1 MAEIKTT
8 NIPIPKELPLMA
20 LKNTV
25 LFPKLIIPIIIQRSK
40 SMAALESALASDKL
54 VFFAT
59 QKNIEDN
66 ITKEDLYEI
75 GTIGRVIS
83 IFKMPDGTAKV
94 DVEGLVRARIE
105 EFVSNEP
112 YFKVKIQPF
121 NLILRNSLEE
131 KAMLRSVIDQFR
143 NLSNI
148 RSYPNALPDVI
159 YMMAQLKDTEQIIG
173 LTVVNIN
180 VDTDEQQKVLE
191 YESAMDALRELNMLL
206 AREAEILE
214 AEKSVAK
221 ETKKQIGKM
230 QKEMLNN

>member
-180 VDTDEQQKVLE
+180 VDTDDQQKVLE
-191 YESAMDALRELNMLL
+191 YES
-206 AREAEILE
+206 
-214 AEKSVAK
+214 
-221 ETKKQIGKM
+221 
-230 QKEMLNN
+230 

>member
-40 SMAALESALASDKL
+40 SMAALESALAGDKL

-191 YESAMDALRELNMLL
+191 YESAMDALRELNKLRNKL
-206 AREAEILE
+206 ARC
-214 AEKSVAK
+214 KRKCFCV
-221 ETKKQIGKM
+221 
-230 QKEMLNN
+230 NN

>member
-40 SMAALESALASDKL
+40 SMAALETALAGDKL

-75 GTIGRVIS
+75 GTIGRIIS
-83 IFKMPDGTAKV
+83 VFKMPDGTAKV

-112 YFKVKIQPF
+112 YFRVKVQPF
-121 NLILRNSLEE
+121 NLILRNS
-131 KAMLRSVIDQFR
+131 
-143 NLSNI
+143 
-148 RSYPNALPDVI
+148 
-159 YMMAQLKDTEQIIG
+159 
-173 LTVVNIN
+173 
-180 VDTDEQQKVLE
+180 
-191 YESAMDALRELNMLL
+191 
-206 AREAEILE
+206 
-214 AEKSVAK
+214 
-221 ETKKQIGKM
+221 
-230 QKEMLNN
+230 